1 MARLGLARH
10 FADIHDI
17 ESCEYLPKPDPS
29 GYRALLARH
38 GIDAPTSAMI
48 DDMAKNLKPAAALG
62 MTTIWLRGGPHM
74 GDGDAN
80 AEHVHHVADDLA
92 AFLEKAPFG

>member
-1 MARLGLARH
+1 
-10 FADIHDI
+10 
-17 ESCEYLPKPDPS
+17 
-29 GYRALLARH
+29 
-38 GIDAPTSAMI
+38 
-48 DDMAKNLKPAAALG
+48 

-80 AEHVHHVADDLA
+80 PEHVHHVADDLA